1 MDPAAPSELQLIGG
15 LLLAVLLLLLLVL
28 RTKIHAVLALVAAA
42 SVAGLVGG
50 MPADEVVASITRGF
64 GNTLSTIGLVIG
76 FGVMMGRLLEVSG
89 AAERMAYSLIEWLGE
104 KREEWALTV
113 TGYVVSVPIFCD
125 SAFVILVP
133 LVKALSKTTGKSV
146 ITLGICLAGGLML
159 THHAIPPTPGP
170 LGIAGIFDVDIGLM
184 IMWGTLCTLPGI
196 GVIVWYARRMGPR
209 IETTLEE
216 DVPSAEEAFETFKS
230 NVAERSRDLP
240 SVTLSMAPIVVPI
253 FLIFLNTGTSFLA
266 DMNPDLAGAAWIR
279 FFAYVGNPVIA
290 VGIGVVLAAYTLV
303 PGRSRDQVVR
313 DMEKGVE
320 SAGIILLVTG
330 AGGALGAV
338 LRDSGAGDVIGES
351 IATLAIPAILIPFAI
366 ASIMRLVQGSGTVAM
381 ITGASISAPILMA
394 MPDVN
399 MVFAAQAAAIG
410 SMVFSYFNDSY
421 FWVVNRMLG
430 VTDAKQQML
439 TWSVPTTLGWLSSLV
454 MLLILYGLFG

>member
-1 MDPAAPSELQLIGG
+1 
-15 LLLAVLLLLLLVL
+15 
-28 RTKIHAVLALVAAA
+28 
-42 SVAGLVGG
+42 
-50 MPADEVVASITRGF
+50 
-64 GNTLSTIGLVIG
+64 
-76 FGVMMGRLLEVSG
+76 
-89 AAERMAYSLIEWLGE
+89 
-104 KREEWALTV
+104 
-113 TGYVVSVPIFCD
+113 
-125 SAFVILVP
+125 
-133 LVKALSKTTGKSV
+133 
-146 ITLGICLAGGLML
+146 ML

-184 IMWGTLCTLPGI
+184 IMWGTLCTLPGV
-196 GVIVWYARRMGPR
+196 GVIVLYARRMGPQ
-209 IETTLEE
+209 ITTTLEP
-216 DVPSAEEAFETFKS
+216 VPSPEEAFQTFKL
-230 NVAERSRDLP
+230 NVAERSKELP

-253 FLIFLNTGTSFLA
+253 LLIFLNTGTSFLVV
-266 DMNPDLAGAAWIR
+266 MNPDLAGAGWIQ

-290 VGIGVVLAAYTLV
+290 VGLGVVLAAYTLV
-303 PGRSRDQVVR
+303 PGRSRDEVVR

-338 LRDSGAGDVIGES
+338 LRDSGAGEVIGAS
-351 IATLAIPAILIPFAI
+351 VATLAIPVILIPFAI
-366 ASIMRLVQGSGTVAM
+366 ASIMRLIQGSGTVAM

-399 MVFAAQAAAIG
+399 LVFAAQAAAIG
-410 SMVFSYFNDSY
+410 SMAFSHFNDSY

-454 MLLILYGLFG
+454 MLLLLYGLFG